1 MQEGGCRCGFTS
13 LPCVIVLSILSDVSW
28 KDLALELVPSS
39 RPFHSGFLIARVNKA
54 LCKFGIVCFC
64 SSGGEATVEMWW
76 RFVRF
81 CIPGANLGNIGSFSP
96 LVWQRVFNFKV
107 SSALIDYSY
116 VCVFVCVC
124 CCISPVLGASL
135 KPTAWRLWS
144 KPESESR
151 EFSLTCRLN
160 HKTSG
165 LFLVPEHQLGGCCGL
180 QTSQM
185 SPRPRAPP
193 LWANV
198 WRRSQAANL
207 LKPRIK
213 FKVSVTVLVSF
224 K

>member
-1 MQEGGCRCGFTS
+1 M
-13 LPCVIVLSILSDVSW
+13 SW

-107 SSALIDYSY
+107 NSALIDYSY
-116 VCVFVCVC
+116 VCVFVSVC
-124 CCISPVLGASL
+124 CCISPVL
-135 KPTAWRLWS
+135 KPTARRLWS
-144 KPESESR
+144 KRESESR

-165 LFLVPEHQLGGCCGL
+165 WF
-180 QTSQM
+180 T
-185 SPRPRAPP
+185 RPRAPTARL
-193 LWANV
+193 LWAPDEPDV
-198 WRRSQAANL
+198 AVPPRTTSGPTCERGAESKAANL
-207 LKPRIK
+207 LKPRMK
-213 FKVSVTVLVSF
+213 FKSVSQCWCNLNNYNTDASKTNIL
-224 K
+224 